1 MSSGQFRAIS
11 APRTPNDV
19 ETYVEGQLLRRSNPP
34 SRSTKAYMCLLP
46 GPKHLVIGYHHHYSR
61 SLGVNTAAHTLHGY
75 SAVRG
80 KESIVT
86 QWFELLI
93 GHHHAT
99 SDPPPA
105 PSPHPW
111 RGRYAPPC
119 KAGHNL
125 RVVPPD
131 QLGQVQADF
140 ARRLDLANVARSSLG
155 TEAMEEAVA
164 PPPTKPSPHKSFEY
178 CRSFQA
184 AISRSAGPL
193 PSTGPLPCRSQT
205 ASPA

>member
-1 MSSGQFRAIS
+1 
-11 APRTPNDV
+11 
-19 ETYVEGQLLRRSNPP
+19 
-34 SRSTKAYMCLLP
+34 MCLLP
-46 GPKHLVIGYHHHYSR
+46 GPKSLVIGYHHHYSR

-75 SAVRG
+75 SGVRG

-140 ARRLDLANVARSSLG
+140 ARRLGLANVACSSLG
-155 TEAMEEAVA
+155 TEAMEEAVRAAANEAVA
-164 PPPTKPSPHKSFEY
+164 PQVVVVAVVVVGGAVAT
-178 CRSFQA
+178 A
-184 AISRSAGPL
+184 AAVIGGGL
-193 PSTGPLPCRSQT
+193 Q
-205 ASPA
+205 